1 MFKRKKKREKRFV
14 CIRCTRHHVP
24 WQRRGCP
31 DESDGGGRVTFGPP
45 ALAASRS
52 RFTLSNC
59 TVKPCTADAALC
71 SSHTPNLGTA
81 DALCRL
87 FWPRIQ
93 YGWLVS
99 RVWTLDMRVR
109 ALTRATWKW
118 SQPSMKQR
126 LTGAL
131 FCREAEPRPRG
142 DYAASVRAAG
152 NGVRRRRAR
161 PAKGDDG
168 VPRRGRDGG
177 SPAAGTTAAVR
188 TCSARRPCRPA
199 RCCCSRPAGGCGS
212 AHSAARR
219 PSRRRRRDRPQRAV
233 LRVVGVVRLVLQLRR
248 SGTLVLA
255 HLVEVDGVP
264 GIVAAPGTE
273 LGHGRAFLH
282 VQGRTIQ

>member
-1 MFKRKKKREKRFV
+1 LPIILAKNPIWMSCQSCLDSGYARA
-14 CIRCTRHHVP
+14 CIDSCNVEMEPAINETETH
-24 WQRRGCP
+24 RRVVLQ
-31 DESDGGGRVTFGPP
+31 GGG
-45 ALAASRS
+45 
-52 RFTLSNC
+52 
-59 TVKPCTADAALC
+59 
-71 SSHTPNLGTA
+71 
-81 DALCRL
+81 
-87 FWPRIQ
+87 PR
-93 YGWLVS
+93 
-99 RVWTLDMRVR
+99 T
-109 ALTRATWKW
+109 
-118 SQPSMKQR
+118 
-126 LTGAL
+126 
-131 FCREAEPRPRG
+131 RG
-142 DYAASVRAAG
+142 DYAASVHAAG

-264 GIVAAPGTE
+264 GIVAAPGAV
-273 LGHGRAFLH
+273 GRFCTSRNEQYSDEHAD
-282 VQGRTIQ
+282 